1 MACFGNDVNVQIV
14 FFYNVFK
21 EESTTIFMS
30 FQEDEKEIVDLS
42 YKQQQKAHL
51 SSIEFNIGDFTNN
64 INFKSNFPLK
74 ENRTPPRN
82 FDDLDSY
89 KHTIK
94 TMKEIKYNFLEEHK
108 NIINTY
114 YSIYSNRLNKIFEY
128 NLNNLISMERYSKRY
143 SKINRNIIDNQ
154 TNTTRIID
162 DIVVQNMD
170 TFIKSIELVHKF
182 YFDVLQSYYNY
193 ITMHNNSSKK

>member
-1 MACFGNDVNVQIV
+1 VQIV

-30 FQEDEKEIVDLS
+30 FREDEKKIVDLS
-42 YKQQQKAHL
+42 YKQQQKEHL
-51 SSIEFNIGDFTNN
+51 SSIEFNIGDYTNN
-64 INFKSNFPLK
+64 INYKSDFPLK
-74 ENRTPPRN
+74 EKRTPPRN
-82 FDDLDSY
+82 FDDVDFY

-143 SKINRNIIDNQ
+143 SKIKRNIIDNQ

-162 DIVVQNMD
+162 DIVLSNMD
-170 TFIKSIELVHKF
+170 TFIKSLELVHKF
-182 YFDVLQSYYNY
+182 YFDVFQSYYNY
-193 ITMHNNSSKK
+193 ITMFKNSKK

>member
-1 MACFGNDVNVQIV
+1 
-14 FFYNVFK
+14 
-21 EESTTIFMS
+21 MS

-42 YKQQQKAHL
+42 YKQQQQKDHL
-51 SSIEFNIGDFTNN
+51 SSIEFNIEDYMNN
-64 INFKSNFPLK
+64 INYKSNFPLK

-82 FDDLDSY
+82 FDDVDSY

-114 YSIYSNRLNKIFEY
+114 YSIYSNRLNKIFGY

-143 SKINRNIIDNQ
+143 SKIKRNIIDNQ

-162 DIVVQNMD
+162 DIVVRNMD
-170 TFIKSIELVHKF
+170 TFIRSIELVHKF
-182 YFDVLQSYYNY
+182 YSDVFQSYYNY
-193 ITMHNNSSKK
+193 ITMLKNSKK